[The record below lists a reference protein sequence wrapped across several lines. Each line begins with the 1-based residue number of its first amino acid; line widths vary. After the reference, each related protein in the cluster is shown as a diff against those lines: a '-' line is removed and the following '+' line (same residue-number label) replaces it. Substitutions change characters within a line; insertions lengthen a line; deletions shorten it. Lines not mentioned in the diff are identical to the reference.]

1 MKRKMLL
8 IASATALVAA
18 ALVVL
23 GEKIG
28 RNLSADMA
36 QYNAADVAWVSISAG
51 LVMLMTPAL
60 GFFYGGLVRQKNL
73 VSTVV
78 QCFTIF
84 AVACV
89 VWTLWGYTLAF
100 APSVGGGGIIGG
112 LKYLFLRGVGLAP
125 DTAYASTVP
134 ALSFYFFQMKFA
146 AITPALIIGAI
157 AERIRFRSVLVFII
171 VWATVVYA
179 PVAHWVW
186 GVGGWLRE
194 LGTLDFAGGIVVH
207 LLAGVS
213 ALAAA
218 LVVGRRVASPDEPTG
233 PSNVPFVILGAALL
247 WFGWFGFNAGSALAM
262 NGVAVNTLV
271 VTNTAACFACVAW
284 MLVDWV
290 LVGKPTAT
298 GAAVGAICG
307 LGAVTPASGYI
318 NIYSAMV
325 IGLVAGVVCNFVM
338 VLMKRGPLDDTLDV
352 FACHGVGGFWGSLA
366 TGLFADKLMNPAGA
380 DGLFHGNPHQ
390 FLIQLVAVVTA
401 AAWGFL
407 MTIGVLKII
416 DRVMGLRVTAEEEA
430 QGLDMTQHGEQAYA
444 GLVWYVPSVITPR
457 EGDEPIRPEE
467 VRYTYQRKGVGK
479 R

>member
-1 MKRKMLL
+1 M
-8 IASATALVAA
+8 
-18 ALVVL
+18 
-23 GEKIG
+23 
-28 RNLSADMA
+28 NPADI
-36 QYNAADVAWVSISAG
+36 AWVSISAG

-100 APSVGGGGIIGG
+100 APSAGGMGLIGG
-112 LKYLFLRGVGLAP
+112 FKHLFLRGIGLAP
-125 DTAYASTVP
+125 DLAYTDKVP

-146 AITPALIIGAI
+146 AITPALIVGAI

-186 GVGGWLRE
+186 GDGGWLRQ

-218 LVVGRRVASPDEPTG
+218 LVVGRRRATG
-233 PSNVPFVILGAALL
+233 PEEATGPANVPFVILGAALL

-271 VTNTAACFACVAW
+271 TTNTAACFACVAW
-284 MLVDWV
+284 MLIDWY

-298 GAAVGAICG
+298 GAAIGAVCG
-307 LGAVTPASGYI
+307 LGAITPASGYV
-318 NIYSAMV
+318 NIYAAMV
-325 IGLVAGVVCNFVM
+325 IGLVAGAVCNFVM
-338 VLMKRGPLDDTLDV
+338 VLMKRSRLDDTLDV

-366 TGLFADKLMNPAGA
+366 TGLFAQKLMNPAGA
-380 DGLFHGNPHQ
+380 DGLFYGNPHQ
-390 FLIQLVAVVTA
+390 FLIQLFAVGVA
-401 AAWGFL
+401 AAWGFV
-407 MTIGVLKII
+407 MTIVVLKLIE
-416 DRVMGLRVTAEEEA
+416 RVMGLRVTAEEEA
-430 QGLDMTQHGEQAYA
+430 QGLDVTQHGEQAYG
-444 GLVWYVPSVITPR
+444 GLVWYVPSVVSPR
-457 EGDEPIRPEE
+457 ESDEPIRPQ
-467 VRYTYQRKGVGK
+467 VRYTYQKKGPGG
-479 R
+479 RA